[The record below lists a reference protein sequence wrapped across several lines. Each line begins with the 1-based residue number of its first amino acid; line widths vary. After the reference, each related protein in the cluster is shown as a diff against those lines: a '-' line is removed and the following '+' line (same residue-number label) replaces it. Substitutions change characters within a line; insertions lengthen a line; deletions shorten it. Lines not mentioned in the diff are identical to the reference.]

1 MPLSFLSVSSYHLW
15 FKLSGNLNSAF
26 SSCLEILLVW
36 KTYFGA
42 LSTIN
47 KIVFS
52 VEWVREE
59 AFVWSEVPMFWV
71 NWFMSKYF
79 RICLFIWR
87 NEKYSNQ
94 FLSACHMPGGLPWRL
109 SGTESTCQAGSI
121 AGSGRF
127 PGGEISNPLQ
137 YSCLGNLIEE
147 PRGLQSMGLQR
158 VRHDL
163 ATKQQQPTP
172 GTWLALFGLG

>member
-1 MPLSFLSVSSYHLW
+1 MGGFFNRKEVEVGRVGNLCLFSLMPLSFLSVSSYHMW

-59 AFVWSEVPMFWV
+59 AFV
-71 NWFMSKYF
+71 
-79 RICLFIWR
+79 
-87 NEKYSNQ
+87 
-94 FLSACHMPGGLPWRL
+94 
-109 SGTESTCQAGSI
+109 
-121 AGSGRF
+121 
-127 PGGEISNPLQ
+127 
-137 YSCLGNLIEE
+137 
-147 PRGLQSMGLQR
+147 
-158 VRHDL
+158 
-163 ATKQQQPTP
+163 
-172 GTWLALFGLG
+172 